1 MFKVVWSIEAWPVLL
16 ARLVGRRRCVGGE
29 EVKADDCVWC
39 RVVTIE
45 YSGDQ
50 METSELGSAVLSHL
64 HPHTAHTQHV
74 DRLST
79 ILWFIRPPVLLCSS
93 RSHDDRDCNLCH
105 WSLAW
110 LDPAPAAHCHSPTLY
125 FCATR
130 NYQQQSQLWFEGHF
144 LQLSYLFLCAK
155 LAI

>member
-1 MFKVVWSIEAWPVLL
+1 MVIEAWPVLL

-39 RVVTIE
+39 RVGTIE
-45 YSGDQ
+45 CSGDH
-50 METSELGSAVLSHL
+50 METSERGALYCHICTPA
-64 HPHTAHTQHV
+64 PPTAGCHTQHV

-79 ILWFIRPPVLLCSS
+79 ILWFITAPVLLYSS
-93 RSHDDRDCNLCH
+93 RSHDHRDCNLCH

-110 LDPAPAAHCHSPTLY
+110 LDPAPAAHCHSPTLH

-130 NYQQQSQLWFEGHF
+130 NYQQQSQLWFDGHF
-144 LQLSYLFLCAK
+144 LQLSYLFLFTK